1 MRILFDHGTPEP
13 LIPFLVGHAVTT
25 AKVAGW
31 DKLSNGLLLTA
42 AEQAG
47 FELLITTDKRMQY
60 QQNFT
65 DRMIALVVL
74 GNSSWPVARQ
84 HVDKIVMAVNACT
97 PGSYVEVEIP
107 FR

>member
-1 MRILFDHGTPEP
+1 
-13 LIPFLVGHAVTT
+13 
-25 AKVAGW
+25 
-31 DKLSNGLLLTA
+31 LLLTA

-84 HVDKIVMAVNACT
+84 HVDKIVTAVNACT